1 VALDVGYGNQ
11 RHAFLR
17 AFIADISTQ
26 KRPIA
31 QAVGTQA
38 IKKFNKNCVSI
49 FTLWRQLCRDHSRCS
64 DFYSRLEKASIME
77 LMMKTTLTTLSI
89 AALTAA
95 TFSLPAAAANA
106 ADNAAKC
113 GAKCSPAKVVKHNS
127 TGTSGPGVTRQQV
140 RAELEQAYARGEL
153 GTQRNG
159 EFTQFPALTTGT
171 QRK

>member
-1 VALDVGYGNQ
+1 
-11 RHAFLR
+11 
-17 AFIADISTQ
+17 
-26 KRPIA
+26 
-31 QAVGTQA
+31 
-38 IKKFNKNCVSI
+38 
-49 FTLWRQLCRDHSRCS
+49 
-64 DFYSRLEKASIME
+64 ME

-95 TFSLPAAAANA
+95 TFSLPTAAANA
-106 ADNAAKC
+106 ADNAAKCGAKC

-159 EFTQFPALTTGT
+159 EFTQFPALATGT